1 VKKFLICIVLV
12 GLIFPQNRNQGN
24 LNRNID
30 QFRMTSFTRP
40 LESGSV
46 EIMSFVVIP
55 NRSLQFIKEKNKFI
69 AEYDA
74 NIFVTTDDEDVQV
87 ATGSFSDKIISNKFS
102 ETTSKVKSTV
112 LNTSFIVPLGDYNIS
127 INVKDLDTKLSSKQ
141 NNKVELKQ
149 FSNDS
154 QVYDPIFIKEAKGE
168 WGFESNKFPIDA
180 NQIVVKNNEIQFY
193 QSAVINAGV
202 YEMVINILSGKEVQ
216 WSKTI
221 NSSSES
227 RVISHLITV
236 STKDINRKDLK
247 VQVSVNQKNSTKS
260 RSLGFRFRNSFMP
273 DSITNIDLALSQMNY
288 ILTSDERKELK
299 KLKQSDKE
307 NFFKKAW
314 ARRDPKPDTKVNEL
328 MDEYYGRVSFTEEN
342 FSRGT
347 SGGWRSDMGMIFILF
362 GKPDDIQRYTSMQ
375 NNYSYETWYYF
386 SIGQEF
392 AFVDDYGFGD
402 YRLRYPFVY

>member
-1 VKKFLICIVLV
+1 MKKLFIYILLV
-12 GLIFPQNRNQGN
+12 GLIFPQNRNQRN

-74 NIFVTTDDEDVQV
+74 NIFVTTDDQDVQV

-112 LNTSFIVPLGDYNIS
+112 LNTSFVVPLGDYNVS

-193 QSAVINAGV
+193 QYAVINAGV

-236 STKDINRKDLK
+236 PTKDINRKDLK

-328 MDEYYGRVSFTEEN
+328 MDEYYGRISFTEEN

-375 NNYSYETWYYF
+375 SNYSYETWYYF

>member
-1 VKKFLICIVLV
+1 MKKLFIYILLV
-12 GLIFPQNRNQGN
+12 GLIFPQNRNQRN

-74 NIFVTTDDEDVQV
+74 NIFVTTDDQDVQV

-112 LNTSFIVPLGDYNIS
+112 LNTSFVVPLGDYNIS

-193 QSAVINAGV
+193 QYAVINAGV

-236 STKDINRKDLK
+236 PTKDINRKDLK

-328 MDEYYGRVSFTEEN
+328 MDEYYGRISFTEEN

-375 NNYSYETWYYF
+375 SNYSYETWYYF

>member
-1 VKKFLICIVLV
+1 MKKLFIYILLV
-12 GLIFPQNRNQGN
+12 GLIFPQNRNQRN

-87 ATGSFSDKIISNKFS
+87 ATGSFSDKIISNRFS

-112 LNTSFIVPLGDYNIS
+112 LNTSFVVPLGDYNIS

-193 QSAVINAGV
+193 QYAVINAGV

-236 STKDINRKDLK
+236 PTKDINRKDLK

-299 KLKQSDKE
+299 KLKQSAKE

-375 NNYSYETWYYF
+375 SNYSYETWYYF

>member
-1 VKKFLICIVLV
+1 MKKLFIYILLV
-12 GLIFPQNRNQGN
+12 GLIFPQNRNQRN

-112 LNTSFIVPLGDYNIS
+112 LNTSFVVPLGDYNIS

-193 QSAVINAGV
+193 QYAVINAGV

-328 MDEYYGRVSFTEEN
+328 MDEYYGRISFTEEN

-362 GKPDDIQRYTSMQ
+362 GKPDDIQRHTSMQ
-375 NNYSYETWYYF
+375 SNYSYETWYYF

>member
-1 VKKFLICIVLV
+1 VKKLFICILLV

-40 LESGSV
+40 LESGLV

-74 NIFVTTDDEDVQV
+74 NIFVTTDDEDIQV
-87 ATGSFSDKIISNKFS
+87 ATGSFSDKIISNRFS

-112 LNTSFIVPLGDYNIS
+112 LNTSFVVPLDDYNIS
-127 INVKDLDTKLSSKQ
+127 INVKDLDTKLSSKK
-141 NNKVELKQ
+141 NNNVELKQ

-168 WGFESNKFPIDA
+168 WGFEFNKFPIDA

-193 QSAVINAGV
+193 QYAVINAGV

-236 STKDINRKDLK
+236 PTKDINRKDLK

-260 RSLGFRFRNSFMP
+260 RSLRFRFRNSFMP

-288 ILTSDERKELK
+288 VLTSDERKELK

-328 MDEYYGRVSFTEEN
+328 MDEYYARVAFTEEN

-375 NNYSYETWYYF
+375 SNYSYETWYYF

>member
-1 VKKFLICIVLV
+1 VKKLFIYILLV
-12 GLIFPQNRNQGN
+12 GLIFPQNRNQRN

-87 ATGSFSDKIISNKFS
+87 ATGSFSDKIISNRFS

-112 LNTSFIVPLGDYNIS
+112 LNTSFVVPLGDYNIS

-141 NNKVELKQ
+141 NSKVELKQ

-193 QSAVINAGV
+193 QYAVINAGV

-375 NNYSYETWYYF
+375 SNYSYETWYYF

>member
-1 VKKFLICIVLV
+1 MKKLFICILLV

-87 ATGSFSDKIISNKFS
+87 ATGSFSDKIISNRFS

-112 LNTSFIVPLGDYNIS
+112 LNTSFIVPLDDYNIS
-127 INVKDLDTKLSSKQ
+127 INVKDLDTKLSSKKS
-141 NNKVELKQ
+141 NNVELKQ

-168 WGFESNKFPIDA
+168 WGFEFNKFPIDA

-193 QSAVINAGV
+193 QYAVINAGV

-236 STKDINRKDLK
+236 PTKDINRKDLK

-328 MDEYYGRVSFTEEN
+328 MDEYYARVAFTEEN

-375 NNYSYETWYYF
+375 SNYSYETWYYF

>member
-1 VKKFLICIVLV
+1 VKKLFIYILLV
-12 GLIFPQNRNQGN
+12 GLIFPQNRNQRN

-87 ATGSFSDKIISNKFS
+87 ATGSFSDKIISNRFS

-112 LNTSFIVPLGDYNIS
+112 LNTSFVVPLGDYNIS

-193 QSAVINAGV
+193 QYAVINAGV

-236 STKDINRKDLK
+236 PTKDINRKDLK

-299 KLKQSDKE
+299 KLKQSAKE

-362 GKPDDIQRYTSMQ
+362 GKPDDIQRHTSMQ
-375 NNYSYETWYYF
+375 SNYSYETWYYF

>member
-1 VKKFLICIVLV
+1 MKKLFIYILLV
-12 GLIFPQNRNQGN
+12 GLIFPQNRNQRN

-74 NIFVTTDDEDVQV
+74 NIFVTIDDQDVQV

-112 LNTSFIVPLGDYNIS
+112 LNTSFVVPLGDYNIS

-193 QSAVINAGV
+193 QYAVINAGV

-328 MDEYYGRVSFTEEN
+328 MDEYYGRISFTEEN

-375 NNYSYETWYYF
+375 SNYSYETWYYF

>member
-1 VKKFLICIVLV
+1 MKKLFIYILLV
-12 GLIFPQNRNQGN
+12 GLIFPQNRNQRN

-87 ATGSFSDKIISNKFS
+87 ATGSFSDKIISNRFS
-102 ETTSKVKSTV
+102 ETTSKVKSTI
-112 LNTSFIVPLGDYNIS
+112 LNTSFVVPLGDYNIS

-193 QSAVINAGV
+193 QYAVINAGV

-328 MDEYYGRVSFTEEN
+328 MDEYYARVAFTEEN

-362 GKPDDIQRYTSMQ
+362 GKPDDIQRHTSMQ
-375 NNYSYETWYYF
+375 SNYSYETWYYF

>member
-1 VKKFLICIVLV
+1 MKKLFIYILLV
-12 GLIFPQNRNQGN
+12 GLIFPQNRNQRN

-74 NIFVTTDDEDVQV
+74 NIFVTTDDKDVQV
-87 ATGSFSDKIISNKFS
+87 ATGSFSDKIVSNKFS

-112 LNTSFIVPLGDYNIS
+112 LNTSFVVPLGDYNVS

-180 NQIVVKNNEIQFY
+180 NQIVVKNNEMQFY
-193 QSAVINAGV
+193 QYVVINAGV

-216 WSKTI
+216 WNKTI

-236 STKDINRKDLK
+236 PTKDINRKDLK

-375 NNYSYETWYYF
+375 SNYSYETWYYF

>member
-1 VKKFLICIVLV
+1 MKKFLICIVLV
-12 GLIFPQNRNQGN
+12 GLIFPQNRNQRN

-69 AEYDA
+69 AEYDV
-74 NIFVTTDDEDVQV
+74 NIFVTTADKDVQV

-112 LNTSFIVPLGDYNIS
+112 LNTSFIVPLGDYNVS

-193 QSAVINAGV
+193 QYAVINAGV
-202 YEMVINILSGKEVQ
+202 YEMIINILSGKEVQ

-227 RVISHLITV
+227 RIVSHLITV
-236 STKDINRKDLK
+236 PTKDINRKDLK

-299 KLKQSDKE
+299 KLKQRDKE
-307 NFFKKAW
+307 KFFKKAW

-328 MDEYYGRVSFTEEN
+328 MDEYYGRVLFTEEN

-375 NNYSYETWYYF
+375 SNYSYETWYYF

>member
-1 VKKFLICIVLV
+1 
-12 GLIFPQNRNQGN
+12 
-24 LNRNID
+24 
-30 QFRMTSFTRP
+30 MTSFTRP

-69 AEYDA
+69 AEYDV
-74 NIFVTTDDEDVQV
+74 NIFVTTADKDVQV
-87 ATGSFSDKIISNKFS
+87 ATGSFSDKIISNRFS

-112 LNTSFIVPLGDYNIS
+112 LNTSFIVPLGDYNVS

-193 QSAVINAGV
+193 QYAVINAGV
-202 YEMVINILSGKEVQ
+202 YEMIINILSGKEVQ

-236 STKDINRKDLK
+236 PTKDINRKDLK

-299 KLKQSDKE
+299 KLKQRDKE
-307 NFFKKAW
+307 KFFKKAW

-328 MDEYYGRVSFTEEN
+328 MDEYYGRVLFTEEN

-375 NNYSYETWYYF
+375 SNYSYETWYYF

>member
-1 VKKFLICIVLV
+1 MKKLFIYILLV
-12 GLIFPQNRNQGN
+12 GLIFPQNRNQRN

-87 ATGSFSDKIISNKFS
+87 ATGSFSDKIISNRFS

-112 LNTSFIVPLGDYNIS
+112 LNTSFVVPLGDYNIS

-141 NNKVELKQ
+141 NSKVELKQ

-193 QSAVINAGV
+193 QYAVINAGV

-236 STKDINRKDLK
+236 PTKDINRKDLK

-375 NNYSYETWYYF
+375 SNYSYETWYYF

>member
-1 VKKFLICIVLV
+1 MKKLFIYILLV
-12 GLIFPQNRNQGN
+12 GLIFPQNRNQRN

-74 NIFVTTDDEDVQV
+74 NIFVTTEDEDVQV
-87 ATGSFSDKIISNKFS
+87 ATGSFSDKIISNRFS

-112 LNTSFIVPLGDYNIS
+112 LNTSFVVPLGDYNIS

-193 QSAVINAGV
+193 QYAVINAGV

-362 GKPDDIQRYTSMQ
+362 GKPDDIQRHTSMQ
-375 NNYSYETWYYF
+375 SNYSYETWYYF

>member
-1 VKKFLICIVLV
+1 MKKLFIYILLV
-12 GLIFPQNRNQGN
+12 GLIFPQNRNQRN

-74 NIFVTTDDEDVQV
+74 NIFVTIDDQDVQV

-112 LNTSFIVPLGDYNIS
+112 LNTSFVVPLGDYNIS

-193 QSAVINAGV
+193 QYAVINAGV

-236 STKDINRKDLK
+236 PTKDINRKDLK

-314 ARRDPKPDTKVNEL
+314 ARRDPKPDTKINEL
-328 MDEYYGRVSFTEEN
+328 MDEYYARVAFTEEN

-347 SGGWRSDMGMIFILF
+347 AGGWRSDMGMIFILF
-362 GKPDDIQRYTSMQ
+362 GKPNDIQRHTSMQ
-375 NNYSYETWYYF
+375 SNYSYETWYYF

-392 AFVDDYGFGD
+392 AFIDDYGFGD

>member
-1 VKKFLICIVLV
+1 MKKLFIYILLV
-12 GLIFPQNRNQGN
+12 GLIFPQNRNQRN

-74 NIFVTTDDEDVQV
+74 NIFVTTDDKDVQV
-87 ATGSFSDKIISNKFS
+87 ATGSFSDKIISNRFS

-112 LNTSFIVPLGDYNIS
+112 LNTSFVVPLGDYNIS

-193 QSAVINAGV
+193 QYAVINAGV

-236 STKDINRKDLK
+236 PTKDINRKDLK

-288 ILTSDERKELK
+288 ILTPDERKELK
-299 KLKQSDKE
+299 QLKQSNKE

-328 MDEYYGRVSFTEEN
+328 MDEYYARVAFTEEN

-362 GKPDDIQRYTSMQ
+362 GKPDDIQRHTSIQ
-375 NNYSYETWYYF
+375 SNYSYETWYYF

>member
-1 VKKFLICIVLV
+1 MKKLFICILLV

-87 ATGSFSDKIISNKFS
+87 ATGSFSDKIISNRFS

-127 INVKDLDTKLSSKQ
+127 ISVKDLDTKLSSKK
-141 NNKVELKQ
+141 NNKVKLKQ

-193 QSAVINAGV
+193 QYAIINAGA

-227 RVISHLITV
+227 RIVSHLITV
-236 STKDINRKDLK
+236 PTKDINRKDLK
-247 VQVSVNQKNSTKS
+247 VQVFVNQKNSTES
-260 RSLGFRFRNSFMP
+260 RSLRFRFRNSFMP

-362 GKPDDIQRYTSMQ
+362 GKPDDIQRHTSIQ
-375 NNYSYETWYYF
+375 SNYSYETWYYF

-392 AFVDDYGFGD
+392 AFIDDYGFGD

>member
-1 VKKFLICIVLV
+1 MKKFLICIVLV

-112 LNTSFIVPLGDYNIS
+112 LNTSFIVPLGDYNVS

-193 QSAVINAGV
+193 QYAVINAGV
-202 YEMVINILSGKEVQ
+202 YEMIINILSGKEVQ

-236 STKDINRKDLK
+236 PTKDINRKDLK

-299 KLKQSDKE
+299 KLKQRDKE
-307 NFFKKAW
+307 KFFKKAW

-328 MDEYYGRVSFTEEN
+328 MDEYYGRVLFTEEN

-375 NNYSYETWYYF
+375 SNYSYETWYYF